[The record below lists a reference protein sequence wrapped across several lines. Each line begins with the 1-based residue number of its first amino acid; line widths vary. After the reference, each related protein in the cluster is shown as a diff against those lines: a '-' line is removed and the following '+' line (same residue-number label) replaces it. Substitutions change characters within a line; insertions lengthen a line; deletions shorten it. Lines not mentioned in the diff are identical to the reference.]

1 MNDEALGFDQFVA
14 PVVHEG
20 RFPRRRNLFDVFA
33 FRLGAAA
40 IAG

>member
-1 MNDEALGFDQFVA
+1 VNDEALGFDQFAASVI
-14 PVVHEG
+14 HEG
-20 RFPRRRNLFDVFA
+20 RFPRRRNLFDFFP